1 MNADRG
7 AYRTVN
13 QHLTHYACVL
23 WGAGI
28 WYKALQIRALAGK
41 VVKKA
46 QREGGIK
53 DILITDTTDTPCKN
67 VSVVF

>member
-7 AYRTVN
+7 AYRAVN
-13 QHLTHYACVL
+13 QHLMHYACVL

-28 WYKALQIRALAGK
+28 WYNVLKIRALAGK

-46 QREGGIK
+46 QREGGIN
-53 DILITDTTDTPCKN
+53 DILNRVGGKRK
-67 VSVVF
+67 